1 MENVTTTEAVQ
12 GLDQASKGHSSQ
24 GLIVQGYCNSVLQQP
39 SVDLKSTP
47 SLNKFETSINGG
59 LVIAKGHADDYL
71 TNIQPLIIDSVS
83 DMSNYFRVY
92 SAVATTLAK
101 NTNEKDWIRSLNTM
115 KDRSTQYEVNSKSI
129 VNKLIVLN
137 SNLGVDSSAF
147 ARMVSDLNAAAD
159 GDDGILKSID
169 GQLGTLQGQID
180 GCIAGM
186 ALSGLAII
194 GGAIMIGIGAIGE
207 IFTGGAATA
216 LILGGVAVVAAGV
229 GGEAG
234 SAITF
239 QTLNN
244 QKNDL
249 LVQQASLS
257 SEVQLALGLS
267 TGYTGINSQA
277 KAAMSAATQM
287 SNAWGTLKGEL
298 SNLIMNLEDGITST
312 DFMREIFLTA
322 ANSTIPDVR
331 RDIDNIKT
339 QMAGTRVLVAPQGQ
353 RIGDFAVSLSKGYK
367 LAA

>member
-1 MENVTTTEAVQ
+1 MENVATTGAVQ
-12 GLDQASKGHSSQ
+12 GLDNASKGYSSQ
-24 GLIVQGYCNSVLQQP
+24 GLIVQGYCNSVLQQA
-39 SVDLKSTP
+39 SVNLHSTP
-47 SLNKFETSINGG
+47 KLKTLETGINDG

-71 TNIQPLIIDSVS
+71 ANIQPLILDSVA
-83 DMSNYFRVY
+83 DMSNYFKVY
-92 SAVATTLAK
+92 NSIATVLAK
-101 NTNEKDWIRSLNTM
+101 NTNEDAWIRSLNQM
-115 KDRSTQYEVNSKSI
+115 KDQSTQYETNAKSI

-147 ARMVSDLNAAAD
+147 ARMVSDLNVAAD

-186 ALSGLAII
+186 ALSGLAVI
-194 GGAIMIGIGAIGE
+194 GGAIMIGIGAISE

-249 LVQQASLS
+249 LVQQSSLS
-257 SEVQLALGLS
+257 NEVKLALGLS
-267 TGYTGINSQA
+267 IGYNGINSQA
-277 KAAMSAATQM
+277 RAAMSAATQM
-287 SNAWGTLKGEL
+287 SNAWGLLKGEL
-298 SNLIMNLEDGITST
+298 GNLVSNLEDGITST
-312 DFMREIFLTA
+312 DIMREIFLTA
-322 ANSTIPDVR
+322 ANLTIPDVKR
-331 RDIDNIKT
+331 GIDNINSQMSGT
-339 QMAGTRVLVAPQGQ
+339 QVLIAPQGQ
-353 RIGDFAVSLSKGYK
+353 RIGDFAVSLANGYK